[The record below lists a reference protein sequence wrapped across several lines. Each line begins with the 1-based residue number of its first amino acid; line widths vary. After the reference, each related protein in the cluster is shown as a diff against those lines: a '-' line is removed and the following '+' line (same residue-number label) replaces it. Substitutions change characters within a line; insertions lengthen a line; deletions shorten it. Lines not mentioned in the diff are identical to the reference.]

1 MRFIRQIIHYLNPL
15 AHFGQP
21 PESPLVPL
29 TISLIFAALSEFIAK
44 GLFQNPD
51 IVGSFVI
58 YLFFALTTYNA
69 FRFGTLGGVLTALST
84 IAYYFYIIIDRQ
96 TPATRIPGAVQMT
109 LGLGFT
115 QIIIAITIG
124 SLKCTINQ
132 FIEREA
138 NENKRL
144 QAILSQL
151 PVGVMITDA
160 HGTIE
165 RTNKK
170 LNSMFGSSRLQ
181 GQSLK
186 LVSTTSSDSLMQ
198 LAKIWQALTSQT
210 SLNNYDLV
218 INSASDT
225 SKHLRINA
233 STIKNKNKV
242 IATATIISDITQEK
256 ILEARKDDFV
266 NIASHEL
273 KTPVTSLKL
282 YLSFLEKQITSTHP
296 KANTSIKGIRHQINR
311 LQQIINDLL
320 DASRLQTGKLS
331 YRFETFSFTQLVQE
345 TVQSFQETHP
355 NRSFHFSQSKDYQV
369 HADPFRLYQVL
380 SNLFSNAIKYSP
392 PDSDI
397 HIDLQ
402 SQQEEIIF
410 SITDQGI
417 GIDHGHQQAIFDR
430 LYQVH
435 DSIEQTFPG
444 FGMGLY
450 ISKKIIKR
458 HQGDIWVDSQKG
470 SGSTFYI
477 RLPLTTSQADLP
489 TKPVL
494 ATA

>member
-1 MRFIRQIIHYLNPL
+1 LF
-15 AHFGQP
+15 
-21 PESPLVPL
+21 
-29 TISLIFAALSEFIAK
+29 FAAFSEFVAK
-44 GLFQNPD
+44 VLFHDPD
-51 IVGSFVI
+51 IVGSYVI
-58 YLFFALTTYNA
+58 FLFFALTIYNA
-69 FRFGTLGGVLTALST
+69 FRFGTLGGILTALST

-96 TPATRIPGAVQMT
+96 TPAAQIAGAVQMT
-109 LGLGFT
+109 LGLGLT
-115 QIIIAITIG
+115 QIIIAVTIG
-124 SLKCTINQ
+124 SLKRTIDQ
-132 FIEREA
+132 FIERET

-170 LNSMFGSSRLQ
+170 LETMFGSDKLQ
-181 GQSLK
+181 GLSLK
-186 LVSTTSSDSLMQ
+186 SALPSSSDSLMQ
-198 LAKIWQALTSQT
+198 LAKIWQALKSQ
-210 SLNNYDLV
+210 SNLNNYDLV
-218 INSASDT
+218 INSSSDS

-242 IATATIISDITQEK
+242 IATATIISDITREK
-256 ILEARKDDFV
+256 IMEARKDDFV

-282 YLSFLEKQITSTHP
+282 YLSFLEKQISTTHP

-320 DASRLQTGKLS
+320 DVSRLQTGKLS
-331 YRFETFSFTQLVQE
+331 YKFEIFSFTNLIQE

-355 NRSFHFSQSKDYQV
+355 NRRFHFTFTKDYQV
-369 HADPFRLYQVL
+369 YADPFRLYQVL
-380 SNLFSNAIKYSP
+380 SNLLSNAIKYSP
-392 PDSDI
+392 SNSDI
-397 HIDLQ
+397 YLDLE
-402 SQQEEIIF
+402 SQNQEVVF

-417 GIDHGHQQAIFDR
+417 GIDNRHQKAIFDR

-435 DSIEQTFPG
+435 DSMEQTFPG

-458 HQGDIWVDSQKG
+458 HHGDIWVDSQKG

-477 RLPLTTSQADLP
+477 RLPLVTNQSDQP
-489 TKPVL
+489 TESIL
-494 ATA
+494 ATP